1 MSYLLVQVASSLWA
15 WEVIY
20 SEQTAK
26 QSWSRPLNP
35 STVILSQV
43 GSVLNKDQDQF
54 CNFECLLNRPYG
66 AGTIKLASFH
76 IFPRHFEN
84 WNVCAGSEHS
94 SDVADRDL
102 GARARER
109 TSGRARTQLRDRERE
124 QYRETEQY
132 RERDQYRETE
142 PYREREYRERDRDF
156 GEIVFLER
164 EGEMLAH
171 FQASSSGLTRQQQG
185 LTYGNSAKTTWK
197 TYAAKLSNFAGLPIF
212 YISTKCARNR

>member
-1 MSYLLVQVASSLWA
+1 M
-15 WEVIY
+15 
-20 SEQTAK
+20 
-26 QSWSRPLNP
+26 
-35 STVILSQV
+35 
-43 GSVLNKDQDQF
+43 F
-54 CNFECLLNRPYG
+54 
-66 AGTIKLASFH
+66 
-76 IFPRHFEN
+76 
-84 WNVCAGSEHS
+84 AGSEHS

-109 TSGRARTQLRDRERE
+109 ASGRARTQLRDRERA
-124 QYRETEQY
+124 Q
-132 RERDQYRETE
+132 
-142 PYREREYRERDRDF
+142 YRERDRDF